1 MTIEGLLRSNILQSI
16 LTRKKKITFPSDRKL
31 SIFKI
36 VYFHVVFEALKEIWG
51 SLLGDAGPLAE
62 YFWAPNSLVSL
73 VGILNCC

>member
-16 LTRKKKITFPSDRKL
+16 LTRKKITFPSDRKL

-62 YFWAPNSLVSL
+62 YFWAPNSLV
-73 VGILNCC
+73 GILNCC